1 MRKLSKLL
9 TLAVAVTVFLA
20 AFASP
25 AFAGAESQFVSKIN
39 AARSASGKAPLE
51 VYWDLTD
58 DARAQSAAMAAK
70 GSIYHNP
77 GLAGVTSGWQ
87 KLGENV
93 GVGFDVNMLHKAF
106 MDSAGHRANIL
117 GDFNY
122 IGVGVKVDDAGLMW
136 ATMIFMK
143 APSGLNGGGE
153 TTTTTTP
160 PTTTTNP
167 PQPTTT
173 TTTTTATPS
182 GGEPVPVVSPVVP
195 KPRRT
200 DTASADAGGSSPGT
214 SSAKPENFD
223 VVVEFG
229 RPRGPYAF

>member
-9 TLAVAVTVFLA
+9 TLAVAVTVFLG

-25 AFAGAESQFVSKIN
+25 AFAGAEGQFVSKIN
-39 AARSASGKAPLE
+39 AARAASGKAPLE

-77 GLAGVTSGWQ
+77 GLSGVTSGWE

-93 GVGFDVNMLHKAF
+93 GVGFDVNMLHQAF

-122 IGVGVKVDDAGLMW
+122 IGVGVKIDDAGLMW

-143 APSGLNGGGE
+143 APPGLNGGGE
-153 TTTTTTP
+153 TTTTTSA
-160 PTTTTNP
+160 
-167 PQPTTT
+167 PTTT
-173 TTTTTATPS
+173 TTTPQPATTTTTAPPTA
-182 GGEPVPVVSPVVP
+182 EPVPVVSPGTP
-195 KPRRT
+195 EPRT
-200 DTASADAGGSSPGT
+200 SGKAAPDANNSSDGASSP
-214 SSAKPENFD
+214 KPENLEF
-223 VVVEFG
+223 VFEFG

>member
-25 AFAGAESQFVSKIN
+25 AFAGAEGQFVSKIN
-39 AARSASGKAPLE
+39 AARAASGKAPLE

-77 GLAGVTSGWQ
+77 GLSGVTSGWQ

-93 GVGFDVNMLHKAF
+93 GVGFDVDMLHQAF

-122 IGVGVKVDDAGLMW
+122 IGVGVKIDDAGLMW

-143 APSGLNGGGE
+143 APPGLNGGGV
-153 TTTTTTP
+153 TTTTTSA
-160 PTTTTNP
+160 
-167 PQPTTT
+167 PTTT
-173 TTTTTATPS
+173 TTTVPSTA
-182 GGEPVPVVSPVVP
+182 EPVPVVSPGTP
-195 KPRRT
+195 EPRT
-200 DTASADAGGSSPGT
+200 SGKAAPDANSSSNGA
-214 SSAKPENFD
+214 SSAKPENLEF
-223 VVVEFG
+223 VFEFG